1 MQNKNY
7 AKYLFLISLIILSR
21 YVMSFNF
28 YFEMHI
34 YSYIFSF
41 NNSLFNFDI
50 INEQTIKDNHNRH
63 SQDNFFLF
71 LINIPWLH
79 LRQLIFL
86 D

>member
-1 MQNKNY
+1 MQKQKLCQVPFVEIRTLMIFLEERY
-7 AKYLFLISLIILSR
+7 ANSLHHKGNLGILIIR
-21 YVMSFNF
+21 FT
-28 YFEMHI
+28 
-34 YSYIFSF
+34 
-41 NNSLFNFDI
+41 I
-50 INEQTIKDNHNRH
+50 ILILLMNKPSKIIT